1 MPPKKYFAD
10 FFFANWTLAIMVI
23 KDANYYTTQHDLK
36 AITLVDQD
44 YSSRHGQKKRAEV
57 WNLCK
62 RLVEHPQ
69 NELLPEVHK
78 KVKDFAWCCGCKKVV
93 KYGGDASTLADHVHS
108 KSCKTDPAAKAKVPS
123 GRRWNMDAETL
134 NCIVSQHNWLE
145 RNLM

>member
-1 MPPKKYFAD
+1 MPPKKHFAD
-10 FFFANWTLAIMVI
+10 FFSNWTLAIMVI

-44 YSSRHGQKKRAEV
+44 YSTRQGQKTRAEV

-69 NELLPEVHK
+69 NEPLSEVHNREK
-78 KVKDFAWCCGCKKVV
+78 FPLLSHVWRRVGTIKGPS
-93 KYGGDASTLADHVHS
+93 ASAERIFSLAGFLI
-108 KSCKTDPAAKAKVPS
+108 S

-134 NCIVSQHNWLE
+134 NCIVLQHNWLE